1 MTDLRDR
8 FGELDQ
14 VSVPDLRS
22 EIRGRHPS
30 RAVRVSS
37 WRRGASGAVALL
49 VAFAGLAL
57 GVRGFLGGEQEITN
71 PTASSLAEPEERAA
85 SVAIAALL
93 EGGLY
98 DPFGSSF
105 DYISVRALDS
115 GWEASFCS
123 SYPTHQCDGK
133 TGDSFI
139 YVAPEDDD
147 LVVEEVAG
155 GFMEEHRDQLLGYRE
170 PAESG
175 PPEWRLGPFFID
187 RLGEHKA
194 VGAGSLWTGAIP
206 SSLGAICTIEVLD
219 DDGAV
224 LVSREIPSVAPERE
238 LGRDSTFFL
247 EIPEDTRAADGRVVC
262 GDLLPVQVQPE
273 GEQHVLASGTFESG
287 EYRGRTWRFLVWR
300 AADVD
305 DDAVL
310 ALWKRNLGPDAYCW
324 GLDSEPRNP
333 ESHGQ
338 QIVPGSCNR
347 LTDSEHRAP
356 FGPRSFDGGFDG
368 APAMVWGE
376 VSAEVSSLEIRL
388 AGGETFS
395 VEALDPPAELGIR
408 SRFYLAVLPSGA
420 TGEIAAL
427 DQAGNVLATRELD
440 RS

>member
-14 VSVPDLRS
+14 LSVPDLRS
-22 EIRGRHPS
+22 DIRGRHPS
-30 RAVRVSS
+30 KAVRVSS

-49 VAFAGLAL
+49 VAFAGLTL
-57 GVRGFLGGEQEITN
+57 GVRGFLGSEQEITT
-71 PTASSLAEPEERAA
+71 PTASSLADPEERAA

-93 EGGLY
+93 ERGLY
-98 DPFGSSF
+98 DPFASSF
-105 DYISVRALDS
+105 DYFSVRAVE
-115 GWEASFCS
+115 GRWEASFCS

-139 YVAPEDDD
+139 YVAQEGDD

-155 GFMEEHRDQLLGYRE
+155 GFTEEHRNQLLGYRE

-175 PPEWRLGPFFID
+175 PPEWRWGPFFIN
-187 RLGEHKA
+187 RLGEQKA

-219 DDGAV
+219 DDGKV
-224 LVSREIPSVAPERE
+224 LVSREIESVAPGSEQ
-238 LGRDSTFFL
+238 GRDGTFFL
-247 EIPEDTRAADGRVVC
+247 EIPEDTRAADGRVIC
-262 GDLLPVQVQPE
+262 TELLPVQVQPE
-273 GEQHVLASGTFESG
+273 GERHVLASGTFESG
-287 EYRGRTWRFLVWR
+287 EYRGTPWSFVVWR

-305 DDAVL
+305 DEAIL

-324 GLDSEPRNP
+324 GIDSEPRNP

-338 QIVPGSCNR
+338 QIVPGSCGR
-347 LTDSEHRAP
+347 LSESDHRAP
-356 FGPRSFDGGFDG
+356 FGARSFDGGFDG
-368 APAMVWGE
+368 APAMASGE
-376 VSAEVSSLEIRL
+376 VSAEVRALEIRL
-388 AGGETFS
+388 AGGETLS
-395 VEALDPPAELGIR
+395 VELLDPPAELGIKG
-408 SRFYLAVLPSGA
+408 RFYMAVLPSGA

-427 DQAGNVLATRELD
+427 DEDGNVLATRQLG

>member
-14 VSVPDLRS
+14 LSVPDLRN
-22 EIRGRHPS
+22 EIRGRLPS
-30 RAVRVSS
+30 RAVRLSS

-57 GVRGFLGGEQEITN
+57 GVRGFLGGEPEITN
-71 PTASSLAEPEERAA
+71 PTASSVAKHEERAA

-123 SYPTHQCDGK
+123 GYPTHQCDGR

-139 YVAPEDDD
+139 YVAADGDD
-147 LVVEEVAG
+147 LVVEEVTG
-155 GFMEEHRDQLLGYRE
+155 GFKEDHRNLLLGYRE
-170 PAESG
+170 PAEAAL
-175 PPEWRLGPFFID
+175 PEWRWGPFFID
-187 RLGEHKA
+187 RLGERKA
-194 VGAGSLWTGAIP
+194 VGAGFLWTGAIP
-206 SSLGAICTIEVLD
+206 STLGAICTIEVLD
-219 DDGAV
+219 DEGTV
-224 LVSREIPSVAPERE
+224 LDSREIERIAPERE
-238 LGRDSTFFL
+238 LGRDGTFFL
-247 EIPEDTRAADGRVVC
+247 EIPEDTQAADGRVLC
-262 GDLLPVQVQPE
+262 GELLPVQVQPE
-273 GEQHVLASGTFESG
+273 GERHVIASGTFESG
-287 EYRGRTWRFLVWR
+287 EYRGEAWRFVVWR
-300 AADVD
+300 AAEVD
-305 DDAVL
+305 DKAVL

-338 QIVPGSCNR
+338 QIVPGSCHR
-347 LTDSEHRAP
+347 LSDSDHKAP

-368 APAMVWGE
+368 APAMAWGE

-388 AGGETFS
+388 TGGETLF
-395 VEALDPPAELGIR
+395 VEPLDPPAELGIR
-408 SRFYLAVLPSGA
+408 SRFYIAVLPSGV

-427 DQAGNVLATRELD
+427 DEDGSVLAARELG
-440 RS
+440 R